1 MSLNLSNLELTKPER
16 TVDILS
22 PAGDKIGLQF
32 TLVPKTS
39 DQFQRVQRWAQ
50 DRYASGKKLKPADR
64 REITDKLFM
73 GRIGGWKWTGAALK
87 AVGEAPAYNPK
98 NLKDV
103 LYDQGEQSAAIREQL
118 LNAIGDDDDFL
129 PDE

>member
-1 MSLNLSNLELTKPER
+1 MGLNLSALELTKPER
-16 TVDILS
+16 TVDILN
-22 PAGDKIGLQF
+22 PRGDQIGLRF
-32 TLVPKTS
+32 TLAPKTS

-50 DRYASGKKLKPADR
+50 DRYSSGKKLKPADR

-73 GRIGGWKWTGAALK
+73 ARIAGWEWKGNALK
-87 AVGEAPAYNPK
+87 AVGTAPDFNPK

-129 PDE
+129 PEE